1 MSQAGSWAVLRT
13 ELLLLLNELINHLKR
28 GMTGS
33 EDRAVPQP
41 SLQGNAPQVQGQVYC
56 RVLLK

>member
-1 MSQAGSWAVLRT
+1 MSQTGSWAVLRT

>member
-1 MSQAGSWAVLRT
+1 MSQTGSWAVLRT

-33 EDRAVPQP
+33 EDRAVSQP

>member
-1 MSQAGSWAVLRT
+1 MSQTGSWAVLRT
-13 ELLLLLNELINHLKR
+13 ELLLLLNELINHLTR